1 MHGQRAKNSE
11 KGATQRP
18 LTVRWFGSPVR
29 RLRGVLPVLLPWRV
43 ETSSFFTGIFRFVC
57 YLLPPP
63 PPQKKRPLGD
73 PTIARPRSSMPPQ
86 GWSCWSRWWHTR
98 TWRTYNL
105 LSISRLHFIVRI
117 CQEKT
122 SEMETS
128 RPHCRSRAGWWWPIK
143 TGLTSLSFK
152 FTSSKYLKIMSFRDN
167 KTHKFPTS
175 LAAAVLPTAAA
186 GAGLRWQQKKTTQ
199 HFPDK
204 NHIKNRKTQ
213 QDSRNSRNSPQKWLD
228 FCFGFC
234 FWDSP
239 TSKHRHLG
247 LGWHWLDFGCL
258 LRGFFGIRDPK
269 PPSPELAP
277 PNDLKYR
284 FLGEKVKFHIY
295 PLCWLCS
302 KTLKVQASTN
312 PILEGL
318 PTALKRG
325 VIIGVPD
332 IGKSIHSVWPGH
344 TRNST

>member
-1 MHGQRAKNSE
+1 MHGQRAKNP
-11 KGATQRP
+11 KKAPPQRP

-29 RLRGVLPVLLPWRV
+29 RLRGVLRVLLPWRV

-57 YLLPPP
+57 YLVTCYPPP
-63 PPQKKRPLGD
+63 KKKRPLGD

-105 LSISRLHFIVRI
+105 LSIARLHFIVRI

-228 FCFGFC
+228 FCFGF
-234 FWDSP
+234 S
-239 TSKHRHLG
+239 
-247 LGWHWLDFGCL
+247 
-258 LRGFFGIRDPK
+258 FFGIPQLR
-269 PPSPELAP
+269 
-277 PNDLKYR
+277 
-284 FLGEKVKFHIY
+284 
-295 PLCWLCS
+295 
-302 KTLKVQASTN
+302 ST
-312 PILEGL
+312 G
-318 PTALKRG
+318 TWALD
-325 VIIGVPD
+325 D
-332 IGKSIHSVWPGH
+332 IGWILVVCFGMLRGSQTTVSGAGTTQRPEQIFGRKGEEVPYLFIHYADYALRLLRFKHLPIQFWKDYLRRWSEAP
-344 TRNST
+344 

>member
-1 MHGQRAKNSE
+1 MCNSVALDIRFRPSSCSKRCTVQREKNPK
-11 KGATQRP
+11 KGATP
-18 LTVRWFGSPVR
+18 AAVDGSMVRFSCSKAPRGPPSPPSLESRNIFVFHGYF
-29 RLRGVLPVLLPWRV
+29 LC
-43 ETSSFFTGIFRFVC
+43 FFFC

-63 PPQKKRPLGD
+63 PKKKRPLGD

-98 TWRTYNL
+98 TWTTYNL

-204 NHIKNRKTQ
+204 NHIKNRKKKQKNTTRFQ
-213 QDSRNSRNSPQKWLD
+213 KFSTEMVGFLLWIFFFGIPQLRSTGTWALD
-228 FCFGFC
+228 DIGWILVVCFGM
-234 FWDSP
+234 
-239 TSKHRHLG
+239 
-247 LGWHWLDFGCL
+247 

-284 FLGEKVKFHIY
+284 FLGEKGEEVPY
-295 PLCWLCS
+295 L
-302 KTLKVQASTN
+302 STM
-312 PILEGL
+312 LTML
-318 PTALKRG
+318 
-325 VIIGVPD
+325 
-332 IGKSIHSVWPGH
+332 
-344 TRNST
+344 

>member
-1 MHGQRAKNSE
+1 MCNSVALDIRFRPSSCRQCHGYGPTGKKLRKRAPPS
-11 KGATQRP
+11 G
-18 LTVRWFGSPVR
+18 RWRFGSPVR
-29 RLRGVLPVLLPWRV
+29 RLRGVLRVLLPW
-43 ETSSFFTGIFRFVC
+43 S
-57 YLLPPP
+57 LPHVTHHP

-105 LSISRLHFIVRI
+105 LSIARLHFIVRI

-204 NHIKNRKTQ
+204 NHIKNRKKNRKTQ
-213 QDSRNSRNSPQKWLD
+213 QDSRNSPHLD
-228 FCFGFC
+228 FV
-234 FWDSP
+234 FWAP

-247 LGWHWLDFGCL
+247 LGWHFWLDASGVFRDPGSQTTVSGAGTTQRPEIQIFGRKGEEVPYLSTSADYALRL
-258 LRGFFGIRDPK
+258 LRFKHLPIQFWKDYLRRW
-269 PPSPELAP
+269 SE
-277 PNDLKYR
+277 
-284 FLGEKVKFHIY
+284 
-295 PLCWLCS
+295 
-302 KTLKVQASTN
+302 AS
-312 PILEGL
+312 
-318 PTALKRG
+318 
-325 VIIGVPD
+325 
-332 IGKSIHSVWPGH
+332 
-344 TRNST
+344 

>member
-57 YLLPPP
+57 YLLPP
-63 PPQKKRPLGD
+63 
-73 PTIARPRSSMPPQ
+73 PPQ

-213 QDSRNSRNSPQKWLD
+213 QDSRDSRNSPQKWLD

-234 FWDSP
+234 F
-239 TSKHRHLG
+239 LG
-247 LGWHWLDFGCL
+247 FPNFEAPALGPWMTLAGFWLFASGV
-258 LRGFFGIRDPK
+258 FRDPG
-269 PPSPELAP
+269 SQTTVSGAGTTQRPEIQIFGR
-277 PNDLKYR
+277 K
-284 FLGEKVKFHIY
+284 GEVPY
-295 PLCWLCS
+295 L
-302 KTLKVQASTN
+302 STM
-312 PILEGL
+312 LTML
-318 PTALKRG
+318 
-325 VIIGVPD
+325 
-332 IGKSIHSVWPGH
+332 
-344 TRNST
+344 

>member
-1 MHGQRAKNSE
+1 MPWLRSNGKKTPK

-18 LTVRWFGSPVR
+18 LTVRFSCSKAPRGPPSPPS
-29 RLRGVLPVLLPWRV
+29 L
-43 ETSSFFTGIFRFVC
+43 EFTPC
-57 YLLPPP
+57 YPPP

-105 LSISRLHFIVRI
+105 LSIARLHFIVRI

-204 NHIKNRKTQ
+204 NHIKNRKKNRKTQ
-213 QDSRNSRNSPQKWLD
+213 QDSRNSPHLD
-228 FCFGFC
+228 FV
-234 FWDSP
+234 FWAP

-247 LGWHWLDFGCL
+247 LGWHFWLDASGVFRDPGSQTTVSGAGTTQRPEIQIFGRKGEEVPYLSTSADYALRL
-258 LRGFFGIRDPK
+258 LRFKHLPIQFWKDYLRRW
-269 PPSPELAP
+269 SE
-277 PNDLKYR
+277 
-284 FLGEKVKFHIY
+284 
-295 PLCWLCS
+295 
-302 KTLKVQASTN
+302 AS
-312 PILEGL
+312 
-318 PTALKRG
+318 
-325 VIIGVPD
+325 
-332 IGKSIHSVWPGH
+332 
-344 TRNST
+344 